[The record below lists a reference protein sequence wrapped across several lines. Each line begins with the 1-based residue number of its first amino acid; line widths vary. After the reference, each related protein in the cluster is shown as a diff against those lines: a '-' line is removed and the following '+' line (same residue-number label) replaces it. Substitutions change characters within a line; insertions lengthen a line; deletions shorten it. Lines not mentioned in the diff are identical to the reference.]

1 MNNNEKNLIP
11 AYAYV
16 RVSSKKQSNH
26 GYSIGQQVTNVMN
39 FAQQNGY
46 YIANIFSNEGI
57 SGKNMDRP
65 QFQELMKACK
75 DPQNR
80 AKAVIVYKLDRI
92 SRNVADYTAT
102 LKPFFDSKDI
112 KLLVVSGTNGDTLE
126 TEMQREM
133 TMVFADYE
141 RRIGK
146 IRTKEGLRGKVASG
160 GYPYH
165 APLGYKN
172 IKDGRYKKM
181 VIDEDYVFYVKRAY
195 ALCLQGNSPQT
206 IASILY
212 KEGLRTPKGSRIS
225 KTSIEYILH
234 NRVYTGK
241 FYYDDKLIEKTN
253 FPAIIDEATYF
264 AVQKKLSDPSKTRQT
279 HTDFAYNG
287 CIKCAK
293 YGCQLTGERHKKNTK
308 SGVKYYIHY
317 HCTGN
322 RGGDCKKGSYIR
334 QELIDETVLSM
345 LRKITIPSE
354 VLEQVRAELI
364 EIHKKQ
370 GNYHD
375 EIKKS
380 IRKRIDKLDDTLRR
394 AFEENFDSA
403 GMKANIEK
411 WEAEREALVME
422 EHEIQKA
429 TKDFYEQSNSLLR
442 FCNDCYKA
450 FLDGTAE
457 QKRKIIN
464 IVCSNFTYDG
474 ETLYIEP
481 IPAFKTIMQNSQNIK
496 KLPRLDSN
504 QQPTG

>member
-1 MNNNEKNLIP
+1 MNNKEKLLP

-16 RVSSKKQSNH
+16 RVSTKKQSNH
-26 GYSIGQQVTNVMN
+26 GYSIGQQITNIMN
-39 FAQQNGY
+39 FAQQHGY
-46 YIANIFSNEGI
+46 YVTNIFSDEGI
-57 SGKNMDRP
+57 SAKDLNRP
-65 QFQELMKACK
+65 NLQELLKICNSSK
-75 DPQNR
+75 NEV
-80 AKAVIVYKLDRI
+80 KAVIVYKLDRI
-92 SRNVADYTAT
+92 SRDIADYTAT
-102 LKPFFDSKDI
+102 LKPFFDSKKI

-141 RRIGK
+141 RKIGK

-172 IKDGRYKKM
+172 EIDGRYKKM

-212 KEGLRTPKGSRIS
+212 KEGLRTKKGSRIP

-241 FYYDDKLIEKTN
+241 FYYEDKLIEKTN

-279 HTDFAYNG
+279 HTDFPYNG

-293 YGCQLTGERHKKNTK
+293 CGCQLTGERHKKITK

-322 RGGDCKKGSYIR
+322 RGGDCKKNSYIR

-345 LRKITIPSE
+345 LKQITIPSE
-354 VLEQVRAELI
+354 VLELVQTGLI

-370 GNYHD
+370 GTYHD

-394 AFEENFDSA
+394 AFEENFNSA

-450 FLDGTAE
+450 FLDGSAE

-474 ETLYIEP
+474 EILYIEP
-481 IPAFKTIMQNSQNIK
+481 IPAFKVIMQNAQNIK

-504 QQPTG
+504 QQPFD